1 MALKMPK
8 ADGETETFFRTL
20 LPVRE
25 EIVVKPMFGQTAAFV
40 NGNLFAGI
48 FGKQVFVR
56 LSEEDGTV
64 LMKENGASHFAP
76 MEGRP
81 MRGYIVMPSSWT
93 KEPKKA
99 RSWVAK
105 SLGWVS
111 AMPSKA
117 KKS

>member
-1 MALKMPK
+1 MPK
-8 ADGETETFFRTL
+8 TDMETEAFFRSL

-25 EIVVKPMFGQTAAFV
+25 EMVVKPMFGQTAAFV

-64 LMKENGASHFAP
+64 LMKERGASHFAP

-93 KEPKKA
+93 KETWKA
-99 RSWVAK
+99 RSWVVK
-105 SLGWVS
+105 SLEWVG
-111 AMPSKA
+111 AMPPKV